1 MGSAVLARARKSLRS
16 FHAPARENSGCAQ
29 ACETLAFE
37 GWKAIVER
45 RQLIAPCGSE
55 IPLTGGEFKLL
66 SAFLKNPGRVLSRQ
80 QLIDVTV
87 RDRMARLRA
96 DGRRADFTV
105 AEEAR
110 GRSEKTE
117 IAEVSARRR
126 LRVYRECVAARRA
139 EKLTIG
145 FPISQCGSARA
156 SAFENF
162 CHLAV
167 ATFLGER
174 ERHIA
179 GAIGDIDIGTC
190 IDERLEG
197 DGVTLAAVTEDN

>member
-1 MGSAVLARARKSLRS
+1 MESHCR
-16 FHAPARENSGCAQ
+16 
-29 ACETLAFE
+29 T
-37 GWKAIVER
+37 
-45 RQLIAPCGSE
+45 CGSE

-80 QLIDVTV
+80 QLMDVTHGTGWHAYERTV
-87 RDRMARLRA
+87 DAQISRLRKKLEA
-96 DGRRADFTV
+96 DPK
-105 AEEAR
+105 
-110 GRSEKTE
+110 KTE